1 MLEQKVGKDMREDA
15 FSMYHP
21 WVNFIFFL
29 SVISL
34 GTFLQHPIYL
44 LAGVVASGTYY
55 LLLHGQKGWKTIRG
69 LIPLFLF
76 LVIINP
82 LVNTRGVTVLFHVL
96 GRPYTLEA
104 LCYGVVI
111 AAIFVQMV
119 LWIGCYS
126 KVLTSDKFYC
136 LFTNVFPS
144 VSLLLTIIFRMI
156 PNLVIKVK
164 QILGARSAI
173 GKGTQDSDGFTILG
187 IMTSWALEG
196 GVTTADSMRARGYGS
211 DQRSSFM
218 MYQMRKRDWI
228 MLGVMLGHLC
238 IIILFWIHGGMD
250 AIFVPACRIT
260 PIHGLNGFGFFTYC
274 SYIMIPLVL
283 YWKEAI
289 TWSILKY
296 KI

>member
-55 LLLHGQKGWKTIRG
+55 LLLHGQKGWKTILG

-76 LVIINP
+76 LVVINP
-82 LVNTRGVTVLFHVL
+82 LVNTRGIKVLFYVF

-104 LCYGVVI
+104 LYYGVAI

-144 VSLLLTIIFRMI
+144 VSLLLTMIFRMI

-187 IMTSWALEG
+187 ILTSWALEG

-228 MLGVMLGHLC
+228 MLGVMLGLLC
-238 IIILFWIHGGMD
+238 IIILFWMHGGMD
-250 AIFVPACRIT
+250 AIFVPECRIT
-260 PIHGLNGFGFFTYC
+260 PIHGSNGFGFFTYC
-274 SYIMIPLVL
+274 SYIMIPSVL

-296 KI
+296 RI